1 MMLAACGIFAFHAVR
16 NGYLARPST
25 ATVQVLGA
33 LGTLGCFLLSTRVR
47 TERGARVLVNV
58 GLSISGAVLAALA
71 ILTGQRAGA
80 TPFALSILGPIAA
93 YVLGVRA
100 ALVWAVVTFVAVVCV
115 DFAGA
120 WFGLRS
126 EFVQGVPEFL
136 LTHGALHLA
145 LLVLAVVARRA
156 FDAQLEEL
164 QAREATIRHQADD
177 LVLARDRAL
186 EASRL
191 KSEFLATMSHEI
203 RTPLNGVLGMTTLLA
218 DSELSHEQREM
229 VGLIG
234 TSGDALLVTLNDILD
249 FSKIEAGKLE
259 LEEAPFDLRDCVDG
273 TLELL
278 SATAAAR
285 GLELAAVVADD
296 VPARFF
302 GDAARLQQ
310 MLVNLVGNALK
321 FTEVGEVVVE
331 VVWLAPGPLRFLVRD
346 TGIGVAEGRLSFLFD
361 PFTQADASTTR
372 RFGGTGLGLA
382 IVRRLAERM
391 GGRAWA
397 ESEVGVGSTFA
408 FEVALRPVFEAAAG
422 ASARD
427 LLGAEIL
434 IVESHAATRD
444 GLVAAIRDLGG
455 RPLVCVSAAGVS
467 AEDLASAKAGVLDA
481 AALADA
487 TLRAALRAHDVPV
500 LGLAR
505 LGTTSGA
512 DPIVFRPARRA
523 PMFEA
528 LSSAMRRDV
537 GKGPPPSQE
546 LPVATRADALRVL
559 VAEDNPVGQRVAR
572 LLLERLGHRAVVVGN
587 GVEALEA
594 LRARRYDVLLTDL
607 EMPEL
612 DGLETA
618 RRVRAELPLDAQP
631 RIIAMTASA
640 LPEHREAC
648 TRAGMDDFVAK
659 PVQVREL
666 VGALARASRL
676 RTPRPFDSIA
686 APTGGLVSAT
696 SSPPSASRVRAA
708 SSAPA
713 APRDLAEDALVDE
726 ARLDSLRLLTAE
738 APAMLTELLTEF
750 ATNAARL
757 VDAMEAALAA
767 DDALALQRAAHSLKG
782 NAGTFGAPGLAARA
796 ARIEVCARDEGL
808 AAARVDVLGLRR
820 VLADTTA
827 GLEAATRGG

>member
-1 MMLAACGIFAFHAVR
+1 MNALARIRTFRAMMLAACGIFAFHMVR
-16 NGYLARPST
+16 NTLFARPNT
-25 ATVQVLGA
+25 ATVQAFGA
-33 LGTLGCFLLSTRVR
+33 AGTLACFLLSTRVR
-47 TERGARVLVNV
+47 TERSARALVHV
-58 GLSISGAVLAALA
+58 GLSICGAVLTALS

-80 TPFALSILGPIAA
+80 TPFALSILGPVAA

-100 ALVWAVVTFVAVVCV
+100 ALIWAVVTFAAVLCV

-145 LLVLAVVARRA
+145 LLVLAVVARQA

-164 QAREATIRHQADD
+164 RAREATIRHQADD

-218 DSELSHEQREM
+218 DSELSHDQREM
-229 VGLIG
+229 VSLIG
-234 TSGDALLVTLNDILD
+234 ASGDSLLVTLNDILD

-259 LEEAPFDLRDCVDG
+259 LEEAPFDVRDCVDG

-278 SATAAAR
+278 SATAASR
-285 GLELAAVVADD
+285 GLELAAIVAAD
-296 VPARFF
+296 VPTTAF

-331 VVWLAPGPLRFLVRD
+331 VVRVDANALRFLVRD
-346 TGIGVAEGRLSFLFD
+346 TGIGVVAERLSFLFD

-382 IVRRLAERM
+382 IVHRLAERM

-397 ESEVGVGSTFA
+397 ESVVGEGSTFA
-408 FEVALRPVFEAAAG
+408 FEVSLPPAARGDAG
-422 ASARD
+422 SPERD

-444 GLVAAIRDLGG
+444 GLVAMIRDLGG
-455 RPLVCVSAAGVS
+455 LPLVCVSAAGVS
-467 AEDLASAKAGVLDA
+467 ADDLGRARAAVLDA
-481 AALADA
+481 VALGDS
-487 TLRAALRAHDVPV
+487 TLRAALLAHDVAV

-505 LGTTSGA
+505 LGTTSGR
-512 DPIVFRPARRA
+512 DPIVFRPVRRA
-523 PMFEA
+523 PLFEA
-528 LSSAMRRDV
+528 LSSALRREAITDAQSS
-537 GKGPPPSQE
+537 PA
-546 LPVATRADALRVL
+546 LPVAARADALRVL

-572 LLLERLGHRAVVVGN
+572 LLLERLGHRAVVVGS
-587 GVEALEA
+587 GLEAIEA
-594 LRARRYDVLLTDL
+594 LRTRRYDVLLTDL
-607 EMPEL
+607 QMPEL

-618 RRVRAELPLDAQP
+618 RRVRAELPADAQP

-640 LPEHREAC
+640 LPEHRDAC

-666 VGALARASRL
+666 LAALARATRL
-676 RTPRPFDSIA
+676 RTPRPFSLIA
-686 APTGGLVSAT
+686 PPAGTPAPPGAREEG
-696 SSPPSASRVRAA
+696 
-708 SSAPA
+708 
-713 APRDLAEDALVDE
+713 LVDE
-726 ARLDSLRLLTAE
+726 QRLDSLRLLTAE
-738 APAMLTELLTEF
+738 NPATLTELLSEF
-750 ATNAARL
+750 AINAMRL
-757 VDAMEAALAA
+757 VEAMEAALAA
-767 DDALALQRAAHSLKG
+767 ADGIGLQRAAHSLKG
-782 NAGTFGAPGLAARA
+782 NAGTFGASELAVRA
-796 ARIEVCARDEGL
+796 ARVELRAKDLGP
-808 AAARVDVLGLRR
+808 AAAAEDVRALRR
-820 VLADTTA
+820 VLADTTSGMESA
-827 GLEAATRGG
+827 LRRA